1 MVHVKTILQLEI
13 VSYYQSFTVFCIIRQ
28 NMNLSSVNYCAFQG
42 QFECVLNTIEKKWFT
57 ELFWS
62 KAKTTERY
70 WSVLKNTQK
79 GPLK

>member
-1 MVHVKTILQLEI
+1 MFL
-13 VSYYQSFTVFCIIRQ
+13 
-28 NMNLSSVNYCAFQG
+28 G
-42 QFECVLNTIEKKWFT
+42 QFEGVLNTIEKRWFT

-79 GPLK
+79 TQKGPLK